1 MAEIKN
7 LREKNKN
14 NIFLLGGDFNLPDI
28 DWTSYDT
35 HSNQIPAQVNQ
46 AFIRMTADLSVQ
58 QLVNKPTRGEN
69 TLDLMF
75 TSHPGHLE
83 RCKTLPPIGNSDHDI
98 VLLDLA
104 AKATRPKP
112 TSRTINL
119 WKKANMEGINKSLTD
134 NFTEFQTTNFSNI
147 NAMWNKFK
155 SIIMK
160 AMTTYVPT
168 KQTKERYSHPWMNT
182 QLRKISNSKQ
192 RAYTKAKRTKNT
204 KDWKRYKFL
213 KAKLQKE
220 SHGKL
225 LMGNTWKTS

>member
-46 AFIRMTADLSVQ
+46 AFNRMTADLSIQ

-104 AKATRPKP
+104 AKATRP
-112 TSRTINL
+112 
-119 WKKANMEGINKSLTD
+119 
-134 NFTEFQTTNFSNI
+134 
-147 NAMWNKFK
+147 
-155 SIIMK
+155 
-160 AMTTYVPT
+160 
-168 KQTKERYSHPWMNT
+168 
-182 QLRKISNSKQ
+182 
-192 RAYTKAKRTKNT
+192 
-204 KDWKRYKFL
+204 
-213 KAKLQKE
+213 
-220 SHGKL
+220 
-225 LMGNTWKTS
+225 

>member
-1 MAEIKN
+1 
-7 LREKNKN
+7 
-14 NIFLLGGDFNLPDI
+14 
-28 DWTSYDT
+28 
-35 HSNQIPAQVNQ
+35 
-46 AFIRMTADLSVQ
+46 MTADLSVQ

-104 AKATRPKP
+104 AKVTRPKP

-134 NFTEFQTTNFSNI
+134 NFTEFQTTNFSDI

-192 RAYTKAKRTKNT
+192 RAYTKAKRG
-204 KDWKRYKFL
+204 
-213 KAKLQKE
+213 E
-220 SHGKL
+220 SG
-225 LMGNTWKTS
+225 